1 MKTKLLFILLVFAS
15 LKLASQSTKT
25 RIYLDK
31 DNNLIPMVEYVQK
44 CNSFLYK
51 CSQKENDSLL
61 INTAFLQFQF
71 GKLSIKEN
79 SQLRK
84 YLAKKMNN
92 KNLLNAAIIINHKK
106 ELLGFHKIPVNDTLT
121 HGRFPTTEEQ
131 FNLRNLNIDNYKKK
145 CSALMSSN
153 NAITLNTYIK
163 NSEYTFNN
171 KSYNW
176 YKVNMLASIFKNKS
190 GVLILKPDG
199 EYFLNQGFMLNDYA
213 KTLLS
218 NYDWKQHINHYKNA
232 LSNYLKK
239 RTSFYKFERK
249 RQSSVIFI
257 NKKDFRNKNQI
268 SQLKESLRSQGK
280 GNIVIRDR
288 SEMNSYRNEM
298 VAEISNYCYS
308 KSY

>member
-1 MKTKLLFILLVFAS
+1 MKIKLLFILLVFAS

-31 DNNLIPMVEYVQK
+31 DNNLIPMIEYVQK

-51 CSQKENDSLL
+51 CSKKENDSLL
-61 INTAFLQFQF
+61 INTTFLQFKF
-71 GKLSIKEN
+71 GKLSNKEN

-92 KNLLNAAIIINHKK
+92 KNLLKAAIIINHKK

-121 HGRFPTTEEQ
+121 HGRFPKTEKE

-145 CSALMSSN
+145 CSTLMSSN
-153 NAITLNTYIK
+153 NTITLNTYIK
-163 NSEYTFNN
+163 NSGYNFKN

-176 YKVNMLASIFKNKS
+176 YKVNMLTSIFKNKS
-190 GVLILKPDG
+190 GVLILKPNG

-218 NYDWKQHINHYKNA
+218 NYDWKKYKYQYKNA
-232 LSNYLKK
+232 LASNVKY
-239 RTSFYKFERK
+239 RTSFFKFDKYKG
-249 RQSSVIFI
+249 SSVVFI
-257 NKKDFRNKNQI
+257 DEKSFKNRGNLTEFKKSI
-268 SQLKESLRSQGK
+268 RSQG
-280 GNIVIRDR
+280 NRNLVIRDR
-288 SEMNSYRNEM
+288 SEMKAYRNEM
-298 VAEISNYCYS
+298 VAKISGYCYS